1 MKLID
6 KINAKTSQKNRI
18 KGQLATVGLIAST
31 VLALGVITNPIGI
44 TVLTV
49 VGLLCGV
56 KARGHALK
64 TVWVL

>member
-6 KINAKTSQKNRI
+6 KIKAKTSQKNRFH
-18 KGQLATVGLIAST
+18 GQLATVGLITST
-31 VLALGVITNPIGI
+31 VLALGVVTNPIGI

-49 VGLLCGV
+49 IGVLCGV

-64 TVWVL
+64 TV

>member
-6 KINAKTSQKNRI
+6 KIKAKTSNKNRLQG
-18 KGQLATVGLIAST
+18 KLATLGLITST
-31 VLALGVITNPIGI
+31 VLACGVVTNPIGI

-49 VGLLCGV
+49 LGVLCGV

-64 TVWVL
+64 TV